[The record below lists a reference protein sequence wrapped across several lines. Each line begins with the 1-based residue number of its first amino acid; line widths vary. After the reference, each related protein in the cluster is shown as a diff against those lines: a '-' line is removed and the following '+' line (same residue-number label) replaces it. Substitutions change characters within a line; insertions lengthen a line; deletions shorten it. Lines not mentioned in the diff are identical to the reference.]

1 MNVRLHQQ
9 PHRQCQ
15 YAKDEGVLISV
26 NSDAHRAADFA
37 NLRYGVARAR
47 RGWLEKHNVINTRS
61 LTGLKALV
69 GH

>member
-1 MNVRLHQQ
+1 M
-9 PHRQCQ
+9 
-15 YAKDEGVLISV
+15 LISV
-26 NSDAHRAADFA
+26 NSDAHRTADFA
-37 NLRYGVARAR
+37 NLLRYGVARAR